1 MSNPNKTVVEEIN
14 AAFARGDVEG
24 VLRHCSDDIA
34 WTMVGEKP
42 LRGKDAIREM
52 MAQGPQDPP
61 DFTVRTI
68 VADGDVVVATGDMTM
83 EEGGATVPY
92 AFCDVW
98 RFRGGTAV
106 SIDAFVIRTDR
117 VERAATAG
125 QRRP

>member
-1 MSNPNKTVVEEIN
+1 MSNPNKTVVEDIN

-24 VLRHCSDDIA
+24 VLRHCSDDIG

-42 LRGKDAIREM
+42 LRGKAAIREM
-52 MAQGPQDPP
+52 MAHGPQDPP
-61 DFTVRTI
+61 DFTVRQT

-98 RFRGGTAV
+98 RFRDGKVV
-106 SIDAFVIRTDR
+106 SLDAFVIKTERA
-117 VERAATAG
+117 ERAAAAG